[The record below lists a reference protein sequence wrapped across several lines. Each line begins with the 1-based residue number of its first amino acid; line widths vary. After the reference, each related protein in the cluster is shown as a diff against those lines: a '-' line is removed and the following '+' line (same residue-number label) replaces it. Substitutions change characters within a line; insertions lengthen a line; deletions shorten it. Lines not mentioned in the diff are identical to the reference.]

1 MLNQFSDLENLDFE
15 QKRELLM
22 LLTAVLDAARN
33 RVASTHN
40 AGGKSEK
47 LKSITDSI
55 GLEALY
61 YEVIDLRLALERD
74 HSIRVSD
81 LIEPVLRY
89 CNNSQH

>member
-1 MLNQFSDLENLDFE
+1 MLTQFSDLENLDFE
-15 QKRELLM
+15 QKRDLLK

-33 RVASTHN
+33 RVAATHD

-47 LKSITDSI
+47 LRSITDSI

-61 YEVIDLRLALERD
+61 YEVTAMRLALERD
-74 HSIRVSD
+74 HNILVVD

-89 CNNSQH
+89 CNNS